1 LNISDRNPD
10 KPSLWESEANQQK
23 MVALWQMLAEKYKD
37 EPWIGGYDI
46 INEPNWGFQSKDD
59 VRGTAEKNN
68 VPLRKLMVEITKA
81 IREVDKKH
89 IIIIEGNGFGNNYAG
104 IFPKWDDNMVLSFHK
119 YGNFNTTAQIQQF
132 LNYRNEQN
140 MPIWMGESGENSNTW
155 DKEAISLVES
165 HNIGWSWWS
174 LKKMGINNP
183 LEIKAPDGYQKIL
196 DYWNG
201 KGGKPSVDEAWET
214 LQQLARNT
222 KIENNIYHP
231 DVIDAMFRQV
241 KNNTAKPFKANSIKK
256 GTIINAVDYDLGAQ
270 RIAYFDK
277 DTASYQY
284 TEGVYTKGNRGE
296 RYRNDGVDIKLNA
309 KAEPYVFDIEKGEW
323 LQYTLNV
330 VKAGTYSIRA
340 KLSTTDTAKLRLING
355 KESTI
360 TNIKAG
366 LQAYWSPLGMFNFKQ
381 GKNIIK
387 LRVDKGGFEFYQ
399 LKFD

>member
-1 LNISDRNPD
+1 
-10 KPSLWESEANQQK
+10 
-23 MVALWQMLAEKYKD
+23 
-37 EPWIGGYDI
+37 
-46 INEPNWGFQSKDD
+46 
-59 VRGTAEKNN
+59 
-68 VPLRKLMVEITKA
+68 
-81 IREVDKKH
+81 
-89 IIIIEGNGFGNNYAG
+89 
-104 IFPKWDDNMVLSFHK
+104 
-119 YGNFNTTAQIQQF
+119 
-132 LNYRNEQN
+132 
-140 MPIWMGESGENSNTW
+140 
-155 DKEAISLVES
+155 
-165 HNIGWSWWS
+165 
-174 LKKMGINNP
+174 MGINNP